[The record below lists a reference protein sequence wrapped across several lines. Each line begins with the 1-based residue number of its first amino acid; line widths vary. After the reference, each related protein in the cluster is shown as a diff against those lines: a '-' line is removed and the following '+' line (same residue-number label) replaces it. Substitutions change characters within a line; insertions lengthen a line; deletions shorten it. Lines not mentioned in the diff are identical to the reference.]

1 MTIESKFMKHPA
13 NIIFKMM
20 LFLQLWKPLAK
31 PLDRP
36 WIDHAIVELKLLHDE
51 AAPRRDEQ
59 DA

>member
-13 NIIFKMM
+13 NIIFKTM

-36 WIDHAIVELKLLHDE
+36 WIEHAIAELNLLHD
-51 AAPRRDEQ
+51 ATAPRRNEQ
-59 DA
+59 AT

>member
-1 MTIESKFMKHPA
+1 MTIESKFMKYPA

-20 LFLQLWKPLAK
+20 LFLQMWTPLAK

-36 WIDHAIVELKLLHDE
+36 WIDHAIAELKLLHDA

-59 DA
+59 DT